1 VRRASEPAS
10 STRTQRAL
18 WLRESRSVRDSSL
31 RRIHG
36 AGYGR
41 LVPARVRDFV
51 YLDHTLVAQTLSQL
65 DFGVFKEWEETLER
79 ASGKEGRA
87 GLTLW
92 GAANIGGGATR
103 SQTEGSTVV
112 LQQTAES
119 YAARLLLRLEEEDQV
134 TTLDAQSGPELRRG
148 SIVVADGTAAEFKV
162 EQFEFEG
169 WPPTAMVQ
177 LYSLNEELEDL
188 ERPGTFTPEHV
199 KAASVI
205 RTGSLSVVAPLL
217 SGHLRVPIHE
227 ILDEA
232 VEVLASVRRVH
243 SHGTETLLIA
253 RPIAIY

>member
-1 VRRASEPAS
+1 
-10 STRTQRAL
+10 
-18 WLRESRSVRDSSL
+18 LRES
-31 RRIHG
+31 HG

-41 LVPARVRDFV
+41 FVPARVRDFL

-87 GLTLW
+87 GLALW

-119 YAARLLLRLEEEDQV
+119 YAARLLFRLEEEDQI
-134 TTLDAQSGPELRRG
+134 TTLGGDSPPDLRRG
-148 SIVVADGTAAEFKV
+148 SIVVVSGSAEEFEV
-162 EQFEFEG
+162 EQFESVG
-169 WPPTAMVQ
+169 YRAAAMAQ
-177 LYSLNEELEDL
+177 LYSVYDGLEDM
-188 ERPGTFTPEHV
+188 ERAGSFSPERV
-199 KAASVI
+199 KAATVI

-217 SGHLRVPIHE
+217 SGHLRVSMQE
-227 ILDEA
+227 ILDET
-232 VEVLASVRRVH
+232 VEILASVRRVH
-243 SHGTETLLIA
+243 SRAGGGIGTLVIA